1 MKKTLFILLPLLLIV
16 GCSKPVEESTLINKD
31 GLMFLPDSDSPYSG
45 EVYFNY
51 DTGEKL
57 YTGRYEN
64 GLLIEY
70 SYLKKDGNVKTP
82 INDETLIEKDKLIY
96 DPNYDEPYNGEVV
109 MYYDTG
115 EKEYQ
120 GTYENGLLVQYSYL
134 NKDGTVKEP
143 INGETLIDRSGL
155 FYEVNGQK
163 PYTGDVFELH
173 KDGSRKSTGSLKGG
187 SYNGLIIGWYENG
200 QKEGEVTFKDG
211 ILDGLTTGWYENGQ
225 KRFEET
231 YKDGELDG
239 LVTTWYENG
248 QKEVEGT
255 FKDGKLDGLGTSW
268 YENGQKEVEGTYK
281 DDKKDGLWTYWYEN
295 GQKQTEETYKHDE
308 LISSKSRNKD
318 GSIIKNVC
326 ISTDFGIM
334 ILELYPEVASKHVE
348 SFIQHVKNGY
358 YNGTTF
364 HRVIPGFVI
373 QGGDPNSRD
382 NNRDDDGQGGHAAR
396 YFGHGDEN
404 VAASWTLPAEFNE
417 RPHITGALSMARAQE
432 NNSAGSQF
440 FICAAPVH
448 RLDNRYTVFGQVISG
463 LEVIQK
469 IVNVPRDRLDNPSD
483 KIEMEID
490 FCEK

>member
-1 MKKTLFILLPLLLIV
+1 MKKTLLIALLLSV
-16 GCSKPVEESTLINKD
+16 GFPQTKMDINNLIER
-31 GLMFLPDSDSPYSG
+31 G
-45 EVYFNY
+45 
-51 DTGEKL
+51 
-57 YTGRYEN
+57 
-64 GLLIEY
+64 GLLY
-70 SYLKKDGNVKTP
+70 AP
-82 INDETLIEKDKLIY
+82 ND
-96 DPNYDEPYNGEVV
+96 N
-109 MYYDTG
+109 
-115 EKEYQ
+115 
-120 GTYENGLLVQYSYL
+120 
-134 NKDGTVKEP
+134 
-143 INGETLIDRSGL
+143 
-155 FYEVNGQK
+155 K
-163 PYTGDVFELH
+163 PYTGNVFNFYENGIEELNGRYRNGI
-173 KDGSRKSTGSLKGG
+173 KNGKWKWWNEDGGLDSTGSYK
-187 SYNGLIIGWYENG
+187 NGLMNGKWTYYHENGQIHGQGRFMDGDGGNPSESSGIPSNGRHGRWTFWHENG
-200 QKEGEVTFKDG
+200 QKS
-211 ILDGLTTGWYENGQ
+211 
-225 KRFEET
+225 EEKT
-231 YKDGELDG
+231 YKKGKQNG
-239 LVTTWYENG
+239 LATYWYSNG
-248 QKEVEGT
+248 QKEYEGT
-255 FKDGKLDGLGTSW
+255 YKDGKLDGLMT
-268 YENGQKEVEGTYK
+268 E
-281 DDKKDGLWTYWYEN
+281 WYEN

-308 LISSKSRNKD
+308 LISSKSWNKD

-334 ILELYPEVASKHVE
+334 ILELYPEVAPKHVE

-469 IVNVPRDRLDNPSD
+469 IVNVPRDRRDNPSD

-490 FCEK
+490 ICEK

>member
-1 MKKTLFILLPLLLIV
+1 MKRLWFILPVLLVSLLYPQSKMNINNLI
-16 GCSKPVEESTLINKD
+16 D
-31 GLMFLPDSDSPYSG
+31 RG
-45 EVYFNY
+45 EV
-51 DTGEKL
+51 L
-57 YTGRYEN
+57 YAPNNNKPFSGSVFEFYEN
-64 GLLIEY
+64 GTEKLNGRYRNGIKNGKWKWWNE
-70 SYLKKDGNVKTP
+70 DG
-82 INDETLIEKDKLIY
+82 
-96 DPNYDEPYNGEVV
+96 
-109 MYYDTG
+109 
-115 EKEYQ
+115 
-120 GTYENGLLVQYSYL
+120 GL
-134 NKDGTVKEP
+134 D
-143 INGETLIDRSGL
+143 
-155 FYEVNGQK
+155 
-163 PYTGDVFELH
+163 
-173 KDGSRKSTGSLKGG
+173 STGSYKNGLMHGQWEFYFSNGNLKGKG
-187 SYNGLIIGWYENG
+187 QYRDGDGGNPSELSGIPFNGRHGRWTFWYENG
-200 QKEGEVTFKDG
+200 QKSEEKTYKKGKQ
-211 ILDGLTTGWYENGQ
+211 DGLTTSWYEYGQKNFEGTYKNDELNGLTTRWYENGQ
-225 KRFEET
+225 KRTEIII
-231 YKDGELDG
+231 
-239 LVTTWYENG
+239 
-248 QKEVEGT
+248 
-255 FKDGKLDGLGTSW
+255 KDGKLDGLGTSW

-308 LISSKSRNKD
+308 LISSKSWNKD

-334 ILELYPEVASKHVE
+334 ILELYPEVAPKHVE

-448 RLDNRYTVFGQVISG
+448 QLDNKYTVFGQVISG

>member
-1 MKKTLFILLPLLLIV
+1 MNINNLI
-16 GCSKPVEESTLINKD
+16 D
-31 GLMFLPDSDSPYSG
+31 RG
-45 EVYFNY
+45 EV
-51 DTGEKL
+51 L
-57 YTGRYEN
+57 YAPNNNKPFSGSVFEFYEN
-64 GLLIEY
+64 GTEKLNGRYRNGIKNGKWKWWNE
-70 SYLKKDGNVKTP
+70 DG
-82 INDETLIEKDKLIY
+82 
-96 DPNYDEPYNGEVV
+96 
-109 MYYDTG
+109 
-115 EKEYQ
+115 
-120 GTYENGLLVQYSYL
+120 GL
-134 NKDGTVKEP
+134 D
-143 INGETLIDRSGL
+143 
-155 FYEVNGQK
+155 
-163 PYTGDVFELH
+163 
-173 KDGSRKSTGSLKGG
+173 STGSYKNGLMHGQWEFYFSNGNLKGKG
-187 SYNGLIIGWYENG
+187 QYRDGDGGNPSELSGIPFNGRHGRWTFWHENG
-200 QKEGEVTFKDG
+200 QKSEEKTYKKGKQ
-211 ILDGLTTGWYENGQ
+211 DGLT
-225 KRFEET
+225 
-231 YKDGELDG
+231 
-239 LVTTWYENG
+239 
-248 QKEVEGT
+248 
-255 FKDGKLDGLGTSW
+255 TSW
-268 YENGQKEVEGTYK
+268 YENGQKNFEGTHK
-281 DDKKDGLWTYWYEN
+281 NDELNGLTTRWYEN

-308 LISSKSRNKD
+308 LISSKSWNKD

-448 RLDNRYTVFGQVISG
+448 QLDNKYTVFGQVISG